1 MIRRPPRS
9 TRTDTL
15 FPYTTLFRSSDGGPG
30 DFGASF
36 HRHIRSLWRQIR
48 TQDTE
53 MADDSSHSGQKEPDS
68 SEGGRLW
75 RGLRALLFGYEG
87 EHSLRKE
94 LEDAIDEYDEEEHGA
109 VTGNGDLSPVER
121 QIDRKSTRLNS
132 SH

>member
-15 FPYTTLFRSSDGGPG
+15 FPYTTLFRRSDGGPE
-30 DFGASF
+30 DFGALF
-36 HRHIRSLWRQIR
+36 HRHIPSLWRQIR

-75 RGLRALLFGYEG
+75 LGLRALLFGDEG

-121 QIDRKSTRLNS
+121 IGRA
-132 SH
+132 HV